1 MNRILKRPMFRMG
14 GSSSGITS
22 GLGRPGYKAGE
33 GPKENN
39 TSKITDAALA
49 TMLEGA
55 RNRGQFTTTEDIIN
69 EARALA
75 SANVQTQPLSGRQEL
90 ARFLIP
96 FGLNFASATPRGDG
110 FSGLLATAAGAAKE
124 PASQLFKSRDKRQQ
138 TMTDEQ
144 SDLFSAFLKAGL
156 DERRFDKK
164 SELEDFKDSKELL
177 TLYDNTLKKNVI
189 VKAGDVYKNIEN
201 YAPAEKDKT
210 GRTFEKL
217 EVANLIED
225 KMSEIFEIEAKE
237 TKTQEDE
244 QAIEKARGVLEYLQ
258 GNKNTNEFAKAL
270 LKDPEY
276 LNTLRTKIK
285 NKLRNTD
292 KYKGALDE
300 TQELQLQQQ
309 IDRALDFYIQNNTF
323 PPDLFLAEGGRVAY
337 QMGGDVNPNQQVEMP
352 KIDFETLRARLPK
365 EITDDIVRLIAVSP
379 QALEDFATIQT
390 QQDVN
395 NFNIKYD
402 VELVLPAEA

>member
-33 GPKENN
+33 GPKEND

-55 RNRGQFTTTEDIIN
+55 KNRGQFTTTEDIIN

-217 EVANLIED
+217 EVANLIDE

-276 LNTLRTKIK
+276 LSTLRTKIK
-285 NKLRNTD
+285 NKLRTTD

-300 TQELQLQQQ
+300 TQALQLQQQ

>member
-33 GPKENN
+33 GPKEND

-244 QAIEKARGVLEYLQ
+244 QTIEKARGVLEYLQ

-300 TQELQLQQQ
+300 TQALQLQQE
-309 IDRALDFYIQNNTF
+309 IDRALDFYIQNNSF

-337 QMGGDVNPNQQVEMP
+337 QMGGGVNPNQQVEMP

>member
-33 GPKENN
+33 GPKEND
-39 TSKITDAALA
+39 TSRITDAALA

-210 GRTFEKL
+210 GKTFEKL
-217 EVANLIED
+217 EVANLIDE

-244 QAIEKARGVLEYLQ
+244 QTIEKARGVLEYLQ

-285 NKLRNTD
+285 NKLRITD

>member
-177 TLYDNTLKKNVI
+177 TLYDNTLQKNVI

-217 EVANLIED
+217 EVASLIED
-225 KMSEIFEIEAKE
+225 KMAEIFEIEAKE

-244 QAIEKARGVLEYLQ
+244 QTIEKARDVLEYLK

-285 NKLRNTD
+285 NKLRITD

>member
-1 MNRILKRPMFRMG
+1 
-14 GSSSGITS
+14 
-22 GLGRPGYKAGE
+22 
-33 GPKENN
+33 
-39 TSKITDAALA
+39 
-49 TMLEGA
+49 MLEGA

-177 TLYDNTLKKNVI
+177 TLYDNTLEKNVI

-244 QAIEKARGVLEYLQ
+244 QTIEKARGVLEYLQ

-300 TQELQLQQQ
+300 TQALQLQQE
-309 IDRALDFYIQNNTF
+309 IDRALDFYIQNNSF

-337 QMGGDVNPNQQVEMP
+337 QMGGGVNPNQQVEMP

>member
-33 GPKENN
+33 GPKEND

-96 FGLNFASATPRGDG
+96 FGLNFATETPRGDG

-217 EVANLIED
+217 EVASLIED
-225 KMSEIFEIEAKE
+225 KMAEIFEIEAKE

-270 LKDPEY
+270 LKDPDY
-276 LNTLRTKIK
+276 LNTLRTKIR
-285 NKLRNTD
+285 NKLRTTD

-300 TQELQLQQQ
+300 TQALQLQQQ

>member
-33 GPKENN
+33 GPKEND
-39 TSKITDAALA
+39 TSRITDAALA

-210 GRTFEKL
+210 GKTFEKL
-217 EVANLIED
+217 EVANLIDE

-244 QAIEKARGVLEYLQ
+244 QTIEKARSVLEYLQ

-285 NKLRNTD
+285 NKLRITD

>member
-33 GPKENN
+33 GPKEND
-39 TSKITDAALA
+39 TSRITDAALA

-244 QAIEKARGVLEYLQ
+244 QTIEKARGVLEYLK

-309 IDRALDFYIQNNTF
+309 IDRALDFYIQNNSF

>member
-1 MNRILKRPMFRMG
+1 MG

-33 GPKENN
+33 GPKEND
-39 TSKITDAALA
+39 TSRITDAALA

-217 EVANLIED
+217 EVASLIED
-225 KMSEIFEIEAKE
+225 KMAEIFEIEAKE

-285 NKLRNTD
+285 NKLRITD

-337 QMGGDVNPNQQVEMP
+337 QMGGGVNPNQQVEMP

>member
-217 EVANLIED
+217 EVASLIED
-225 KMSEIFEIEAKE
+225 KMAEIFEIEAKE
-237 TKTQEDE
+237 TKTKEDE
-244 QAIEKARGVLEYLQ
+244 NEISKARTVLKFLT
-258 GNKNTNEFAKAL
+258 GDKNTNEFAKAL

-300 TQELQLQQQ
+300 TQALQLQQE
-309 IDRALDFYIQNNTF
+309 IDRALDFYIQNNSF

-337 QMGGDVNPNQQVEMP
+337 QMGGGVNPNQQVEMP

>member
-33 GPKENN
+33 GPREND

-55 RNRGQFTTTEDIIN
+55 KNRGQFTTTEDIIN

-217 EVANLIED
+217 EVASLIED
-225 KMSEIFEIEAKE
+225 KMAEIFEIEAKE

-276 LNTLRTKIK
+276 LSTLRTKIK
-285 NKLRNTD
+285 NKLRTTD

-300 TQELQLQQQ
+300 TQALQLQQQ

>member
-33 GPKENN
+33 GPKEND
-39 TSKITDAALA
+39 TSRITDAALA

-201 YAPAEKDKT
+201 YGPAEKDKS

-217 EVANLIED
+217 DVANAMEEAMD
-225 KMSEIFEIEAKE
+225 KIFLLEAKE
-237 TKTQEDE
+237 TKTKEDE
-244 QAIEKARGVLEYLQ
+244 NEISKARTVLKFLT
-258 GNKNTNEFAKAL
+258 GDKNTNEFAKAL
-270 LKDPEY
+270 LKDSEY

-300 TQELQLQQQ
+300 TQALQLQQE
-309 IDRALDFYIQNNTF
+309 IDRALDFYIQNNSF

-337 QMGGDVNPNQQVEMP
+337 QMGGGVNPNQQVEMP

-395 NFNIKYD
+395 NFNKKYD

>member
-33 GPKENN
+33 GPKEND

-55 RNRGQFTTTEDIIN
+55 KNRGQFTTTEDIIN

-217 EVANLIED
+217 EVASLIED
-225 KMSEIFEIEAKE
+225 KMAEIFEIEAKE

-276 LNTLRTKIK
+276 LSTLRTKIK
-285 NKLRNTD
+285 NKLRTTD

-300 TQELQLQQQ
+300 TQALQLQQQ

>member
-33 GPKENN
+33 GPREND

-55 RNRGQFTTTEDIIN
+55 KNKGQFTTTEDIIN

-217 EVANLIED
+217 EVASLIED
-225 KMSEIFEIEAKE
+225 KMAEIFEIEAKE

-276 LNTLRTKIK
+276 LSTLRTKIK
-285 NKLRNTD
+285 NKLRTTD

-300 TQELQLQQQ
+300 TQALQLQQQ

>member
-244 QAIEKARGVLEYLQ
+244 QTIEKARGVLEYLK

-300 TQELQLQQQ
+300 TQALQLQQE
-309 IDRALDFYIQNNTF
+309 IDRALDFYIQNNSF

>member
-33 GPKENN
+33 GPKEND

-55 RNRGQFTTTEDIIN
+55 KNRGQFTTTEDIIN

-217 EVANLIED
+217 EVASLIED
-225 KMSEIFEIEAKE
+225 KMAEIFEIEAKE

-276 LNTLRTKIK
+276 LNTLRNKIK
-285 NKLRNTD
+285 NKLRATD
-292 KYKGALDE
+292 KYKGSLDE
-300 TQELQLQQQ
+300 TQALQLQQQ

>member
-1 MNRILKRPMFRMG
+1 
-14 GSSSGITS
+14 
-22 GLGRPGYKAGE
+22 
-33 GPKENN
+33 
-39 TSKITDAALA
+39 
-49 TMLEGA
+49 
-55 RNRGQFTTTEDIIN
+55 
-69 EARALA
+69 
-75 SANVQTQPLSGRQEL
+75 
-90 ARFLIP
+90 
-96 FGLNFASATPRGDG
+96 
-110 FSGLLATAAGAAKE
+110 
-124 PASQLFKSRDKRQQ
+124 
-138 TMTDEQ
+138 
-144 SDLFSAFLKAGL
+144 
-156 DERRFDKK
+156 
-164 SELEDFKDSKELL
+164 
-177 TLYDNTLKKNVI
+177 
-189 VKAGDVYKNIEN
+189 
-201 YAPAEKDKT
+201 
-210 GRTFEKL
+210 
-217 EVANLIED
+217 
-225 KMSEIFEIEAKE
+225 MSEIFEIEAKE

-244 QAIEKARGVLEYLQ
+244 QTIEKARGVLEYLQ

-300 TQELQLQQQ
+300 TQALQLQQE

>member
-33 GPKENN
+33 GPKEND

-55 RNRGQFTTTEDIIN
+55 KNRGQFTTTEDIIN

-217 EVANLIED
+217 EVASLIED
-225 KMSEIFEIEAKE
+225 KMAEIFEIEAKE

-276 LNTLRTKIK
+276 LSTLRTKIK
-285 NKLRNTD
+285 NKLRATD
-292 KYKGALDE
+292 KYKGSLDE
-300 TQELQLQQQ
+300 TQALQLQQQ

>member
-33 GPKENN
+33 GPKEND
-39 TSKITDAALA
+39 TSRITDAALA

-177 TLYDNTLKKNVI
+177 TLYDNTLQKNVI

-244 QAIEKARGVLEYLQ
+244 QTIEKARGVLEYLQ

-309 IDRALDFYIQNNTF
+309 IDRALDFYIQNNSF

-337 QMGGDVNPNQQVEMP
+337 QMGGGVNPNQQVEMP

>member
-33 GPKENN
+33 GPREND

-244 QAIEKARGVLEYLQ
+244 QTIEKARGVLEYLQ

-300 TQELQLQQQ
+300 TQALQLQQE
-309 IDRALDFYIQNNTF
+309 IDRALDFYIQNNSF

-337 QMGGDVNPNQQVEMP
+337 QMGGGVNPNQQVEMP

>member
-22 GLGRPGYKAGE
+22 GLDRPGYATGE
-33 GPKENN
+33 GPKEND
-39 TSKITDAALA
+39 TSRITAAALA

-217 EVANLIED
+217 EVASLIED
-225 KMSEIFEIEAKE
+225 KMAEIFEIEAKE

-244 QAIEKARGVLEYLQ
+244 QTIEKARGVLEYLQ

-300 TQELQLQQQ
+300 TQALQLQQE

-337 QMGGDVNPNQQVEMP
+337 QMGGGVNPNQQVEMP

-379 QALEDFATIQT
+379 QALQDFATIQT